1 MKQLQ
6 LKKDLQV
13 VAKGLKSL
21 VKKFET
27 VSRKAE
33 KLEKA
38 TAKKATAKKATAK
51 PKAKARGRKKVAV
64 SKAAGRKKVAVS
76 KAAGRKT
83 KRVTAGDV
91 VFAAIKKSKKGINT
105 GALKQKTG
113 FAEIKIRNVIFR
125 LKKQGTIKTVGRG
138 LYVAK

>member
-1 MKQLQ
+1 MNQ
-6 LKKDLQV
+6 LKKDFQV
-13 VAKGLKSL
+13 VVKGLKSL
-21 VKKFET
+21 TKKIET
-27 VSRKAE
+27 VSRKVE
-33 KLEKA
+33 RLEKA
-38 TAKKATAKKATAK
+38 AAKKAAAK

-64 SKAAGRKKVAVS
+64 RKTAGRKKVAVR
-76 KAAGRKT
+76 KAAGKKT

-105 GALKQKTG
+105 IALKQKTG